1 VVMVGEIGGDAEERL
16 ARHIQKSGYKKPIV
30 AYVAG
35 RFAPKEKKMGHA
47 GAIIYG
53 NVGTA
58 DSKISALRQAG
69 VSIAMTPSE
78 VPQLVKKSIG

>member
-1 VVMVGEIGGDAEERL
+1 
-16 ARHIQKSGYKKPIV
+16 V

-58 DSKISALRQAG
+58 DSKIGALKQAG
-69 VSIAMTPSE
+69 VRVAMTPSE
-78 VPQLVKKSIG
+78 VPGLVKEAIS